1 MNILVCIKQ
10 VPDLESTLAIDPDA
24 KWILEDDTLK
34 FRINHFDAFALEE
47 AIRIKESF
55 PDVTIDALSVGP
67 ARVDNVLKHAISVGV
82 HDGIHILTEEGGY
95 MPPHMTATLIAE
107 YAASKSYDLIL
118 AGVMAEDD
126 MLYQVGPM
134 TAALL
139 DIPCATS
146 VVKEQLYPENR
157 TIAVDCEMEGG
168 MTEQVELT
176 LPALLTIQSGINH
189 PRYPSLSNVLRA
201 NSQERIL
208 IHTDTAEAPGQ
219 REKVLSLALP
229 EKSSK
234 GVMLDGTPEE
244 KAEMLL
250 KIFHEKSFLK

>member
-10 VPDLESTLAIDPDA
+10 VPDLESTLAVNPDA
-24 KWILEDDTLK
+24 NWILESDTLK
-34 FRINHFDAFALEE
+34 FRINHFDEYALEE
-47 AIRIKESF
+47 AILIRESF
-55 PDVTIDALSVGP
+55 PDVTIDAVSVGP
-67 ARVDNVLKHAISVGV
+67 ARADDVLKHAISVGIQ
-82 HDGIHILTEEGGY
+82 DGIHILTEETGY
-95 MPPHMTATLIAE
+95 LSPHATASLIAG

-146 VVKEQLYPENR
+146 VVKEALSPEAG
-157 TIAVDCEMEGG
+157 IVSVECEMEGG

-176 LPALLTIQSGINH
+176 LPALLTIQSGINQ

-201 NSQERIL
+201 NSQKRIV
-208 IHTDTAEAPGQ
+208 ISPDTIATGEQ
-219 REKVLSLALP
+219 RENVLSLALP

-234 GVMLDGTPEE
+234 GVMLEGTPTE
-244 KAEMLL
+244 KAETLL
-250 KIFHEKSFLK
+250 KLFHEKSLLK